1 MSDPIRKR
9 VLPPAKIPFLVV
21 QVECEGGKGAPAIP
35 DSLRGQAFSSLVKLF
50 QAWGQKPDQLKEWS
64 LLLLLTGFN
73 KWTNEITATESQH
86 KM

>member
-35 DSLRGQAFSSLVKLF
+35 DSLRGQAFSSLGAKARSIEGVVTPATTDRLEN
-50 QAWGQKPDQLKEWS
+50 LK
-64 LLLLLTGFN
+64 N
-73 KWTNEITATESQH
+73 
-86 KM
+86 